1 MAAPLPVISPSLRT
15 ERGAALDL
23 RFPLFFA
30 AAVSLLSLLPYLI
43 AYATTPPAHHFA
55 GFFFIA
61 DDATTYLAKIRQGA
75 EGAWTWNDPYT
86 SEPHGGVFLFGFYLF
101 FGHLSALLHLPPIAT
116 YHLAR
121 ITGAFVLVL
130 SVDRLARRVLDQP
143 LRRLALVLVVLGS
156 GLGFVAQMLGDPAV
170 LGHPLEALDL
180 HLPELTGFYSIL
192 AIPHFAWATA
202 LIVLSFLGLLRLMDS
217 PGWRTVVTT
226 GALMSVLTA
235 IHPQMIPVI
244 FLIWLAYQA
253 VLFLWG
259 DRPTRRSI
267 SAQLAAFA
275 LTLPLLAYN
284 AWILYRD
291 PTIAEW
297 ARQWRH
303 QAPGPLSL
311 ALSLGL
317 PLLAAV
323 AGMIVAWRR
332 RDRDLALLM
341 VWPPVVFVLLYA
353 PNIANIQRRLLDALY
368 VPIGVLAA
376 VGLRALLAR
385 TGAIDA
391 RRLERLLLPA
401 FCFSSAIVLAVALR
415 FASGAFPEAYIQADT
430 WQALQWL
437 DTHHSPGDRVL
448 SSPQAGLL
456 LPAWSETPVYVG
468 HYSETLDYFGKIK
481 QVNDIL
487 RPGVSDSAIRSFFA
501 ANGLTL
507 LYWGPDESRAI
518 TFDPRAHSYL
528 HQIYQG
534 GAVAIYRLVTN

>member
-1 MAAPLPVISPSLRT
+1 MAAPLPVIRPSSRT
-15 ERGAALDL
+15 ERESAVDL
-23 RFPLFFA
+23 RFSLFFA
-30 AAVSLLSLLPYLI
+30 AAVSLLSLLPYLL
-43 AYATTPPAHHFA
+43 AYANTPEGHHFA

-61 DDATTYLAKIRQGA
+61 DDATTYLAKMRQGA

-86 SEPHGGVFLFGFYLF
+86 AEAHGGVFLFGFYLF
-101 FGHLSALLHLPPIAT
+101 FGHLSALLHLPLIAT

-121 ITGAFVLVL
+121 ISGAFALIL
-130 SVDRLARRVLDQP
+130 SVERLARRLLEPP

-156 GLGFVAQMLGDPAV
+156 GLGFIAQLLGDPSV
-170 LGHPLEALDL
+170 LGHRVEALDL

-217 PGWRTVVTT
+217 PGWRSVIST
-226 GALMSVLTA
+226 GTLMTVLTA

-244 FLIWLAYQA
+244 FLIWVAYQA

-259 DRPTRRSI
+259 ERPSLRSI
-267 SAQLAAFA
+267 GAELAAFA

-311 ALSLGL
+311 SLSLGL
-317 PLLAAV
+317 PLLAAI
-323 AGMIVAWRR
+323 AGTLIVWRR

-341 VWPPVVFVLLYA
+341 VWPPLVFLLLYA

-368 VPIGVLAA
+368 VPLGVLAA
-376 VGLRALLAR
+376 VGFRALLGR
-385 TGAIDA
+385 TREIDA

-401 FCFSSAIVLAVALR
+401 FCFSSAIVLAIALR
-415 FASGAFPEAYIQADT
+415 FASGAFPEAYIQSDS
-430 WQALQWL
+430 WQAMEWL
-437 DTHHSPGDRVL
+437 SGHHDAADRVL

-456 LPAWSETPVYVG
+456 LPAWSGTPVYVG
-468 HYSETLDYFGKIK
+468 HYSETLDYFGKIGD
-481 QVNDIL
+481 VSRIL
-487 RPGVSDSAIRSFFA
+487 SPGVSDSELRSFFA
-501 ANGLTL
+501 ANRLTL
-507 LYWGPDESRAI
+507 LYWGPDESRASS
-518 TFDPRAHSYL
+518 FDPSAHVYL
-528 HQIYQG
+528 RRIYQQG
-534 GAVAIYRLVTN
+534 MVSIYRMAPN